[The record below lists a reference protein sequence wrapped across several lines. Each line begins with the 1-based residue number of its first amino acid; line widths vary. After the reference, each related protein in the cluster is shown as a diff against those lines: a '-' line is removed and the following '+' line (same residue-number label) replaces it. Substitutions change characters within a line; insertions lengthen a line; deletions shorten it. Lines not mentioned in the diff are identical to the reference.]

1 MIELCDFDPLEPI
14 IASKYYREK
23 ELNNRWSEAYYYKLL
38 ERACKEKKLIRLCN
52 GMYCRPQYTPFNFK
66 LTNDD
71 IVKIFTAS
79 EQGFEVGE
87 KLFHDTGIMLDD
99 YTTRTVYTS
108 QLRDSKMKIGGV
120 QFFRYEIEY
129 TPEYTGTIAMLEVCS
144 NYYKMGTLDHTKL
157 IQMYIRFCQSY
168 NDEIAREVIE
178 KVGYPKFAISFLRM
192 ILDAYHIPNTLG
204 DFLSARSVY
213 KHPTISE
220 IQMKSDWDR
229 RNLRRRITR

>member
-23 ELNNRWSEAYYYKLL
+23 DLNYRWSEAYYYKLI

-52 GMYCRPQYTPFNFK
+52 GMYCRPKFTPFNYK
-66 LTNDD
+66 LTDD
-71 IVKIFTAS
+71 DLVEMFTAS

-108 QLRDSKMKIGGV
+108 QLRDSKMEIGGV
-120 QFFRYEIEY
+120 QFFRCEIEY
-129 TPEYTGTIAMLEVCS
+129 TPEYTGTIAMLEVCA
-144 NYYKMGTLDHTKL
+144 NYYKIGTVDHTKL
-157 IQMYIRFCQSY
+157 IQMYTKFLRSY
-168 NDEIAREVIE
+168 NDEVACEVIE
-178 KVGYPKFAISFLRM
+178 EIGYSKFTIDFLRM
-192 ILDAYHIPNTLG
+192 ILDTYHIPNTLG
-204 DFLSARSVY
+204 EFLSARSVY

-220 IQMKSDWDR
+220 IQVKSDWDR
-229 RNLRRRITR
+229 RNLRRRIGV

>member
-14 IASKYYREK
+14 IASKYYNEK
-23 ELNNRWSEAYYYKLL
+23 ELNNRWSETYYYKLL

-52 GMYCRPQYTPFNFK
+52 GMYCLPKYTPFNYK
-66 LTNDD
+66 LTDD
-71 IVKIFTAS
+71 DLVEMFTAS

-99 YTTRTVYTS
+99 YITRTVYTS

-129 TPEYTGTIAMLEVCS
+129 TPEYTGTIAMLEVCA
-144 NYYKMGTLDHTKL
+144 NYYKIGTVDHTKL
-157 IQMYIRFCQSY
+157 IQMYTKFLRSY
-168 NDEIAREVIE
+168 NDEVTHEVIE
-178 KVGYPKFAISFLRM
+178 KVGYPKFAIAFLRM
-192 ILDAYHIPNTLG
+192 ILDTYHVPNTLG
-204 DFLSARSVY
+204 EFLSARSVY

-220 IQMKSDWDR
+220 IHMKSDWDR
-229 RNLRRRITR
+229 RNLRRRVRI

>member
-52 GMYCRPQYTPFNFK
+52 GMYCRPKFTPFDYK

-71 IVKIFTAS
+71 IVELFTAS
-79 EQGFEVGE
+79 GRGFEVGE
-87 KLFHDTGIMLDD
+87 KLLHDTGIMLDD
-99 YTTRTVYTS
+99 YITRTVFTS
-108 QLRDSKMKIGGV
+108 QLRDSKMKIGNV
-120 QFFRYEIEY
+120 QFVRHEIEY
-129 TPEYTGTIAMLEVCS
+129 THQYTETIAMLEVCA
-144 NYYKMGTLDHTKL
+144 NYHKIATVDHTKL
-157 IQMYIRFCQSY
+157 ISMYTGFCGIY
-168 NDEIAREVIE
+168 NDDVAHEVIK
-178 KVGYPKFAISFLRM
+178 KVGYPKYAISFLRM
-192 ILDAYHIPNTLG
+192 ILDDYHIPNTLG
-204 DFLSARSVY
+204 EYLSTRSVY

-229 RNLRRRITR
+229 RNLRRRTIR